1 MVVFTSEAKEK
12 IISIF
17 SRCYDDCMGS
27 ASFSHAADDIDRM
40 SYQVAMIMGAE
51 RRVTLS
57 QPTKAGTL
65 LQSPKPGLPTL
76 KALDASMVSCW
87 ETGHSRQVEWG
98 GFRPECCSK
107 GYARLFPS
115 AEALDVD
122 WEAPPDADMAADMW
136 KWSARPFSDYDG
148 PLALSEYIQ
157 DLIRSKPSDIEKIYE
172 LPSPE
177 IDVLLWQYEHLR
189 QFVLEFNLLLVALA
203 GECTVE
209 TCPKMT
215 ASNEWQYL
223 CAAHRKPQDCA
234 AIDYIR
240 HTIEGSTALLTNR
253 IGLVSVLLCKLWAGA
268 KVLAL
273 EPAPPNFRYLLWNLR
288 INHVTDCV
296 WPLNIA
302 AGASPTPIRHFFY
315 SPTYPTWSQHCME
328 GCQDDDDSWRG
339 GFTDW
344 QIRFSSPIL
353 TLGDVLW
360 T

>member
-1 MVVFTSEAKEK
+1 M
-12 IISIF
+12 
-17 SRCYDDCMGS
+17 RC
-27 ASFSHAADDIDRM
+27 RT
-40 SYQVAMIMGAE
+40 AMALGILAP
-51 RRVTLS
+51 V
-57 QPTKAGTL
+57 Q
-65 LQSPKPGLPTL
+65 
-76 KALDASMVSCW
+76 ALDASMVSCW
-87 ETGHSRQVEWG
+87 ETGHSREACCDKPSSC
-98 GFRPECCSK
+98 FDSIYTRKECCSK

-122 WEAPPDADMAADMW
+122 WEDASRWASAP
-136 KWSARPFSDYDG
+136 SAGVAHPSFSSSQRAWEGSISNASIRISQKILGHHLEFVAFKRSG
-148 PLALSEYIQ
+148 PALGKVLEELSE
-157 DLIRSKPSDIEKIYE
+157 DLYRLQHVELLDDQAPVAVDI
-172 LPSPE
+172 
-177 IDVLLWQYEHLR
+177 
-189 QFVLEFNLLLVALA
+189 
-203 GECTVE
+203 G
-209 TCPKMT
+209 
-215 ASNEWQYL
+215 AS
-223 CAAHRKPQDCA
+223 
-234 AIDYIR
+234 
-240 HTIEGSTALLTNR
+240 

-360 T
+360 TLGFQHIDFLKVDCEGCEWEIFAPHSWERKPVSTGCHGASSVGTARRCGRRFAQSEVCLQT